1 MVVSGCCT
9 ANIVVYGMIP
19 IPEWDGE
26 DDGLLITTYF
36 FGSDPDPD
44 PGAIT

>member
-19 IPEWDGE
+19 IPGWDGE
-26 DDGLLITTYF
+26 NDGLPITTYF
-36 FGSDPDPD
+36 FGSDPDP
-44 PGAIT
+44 GAIT